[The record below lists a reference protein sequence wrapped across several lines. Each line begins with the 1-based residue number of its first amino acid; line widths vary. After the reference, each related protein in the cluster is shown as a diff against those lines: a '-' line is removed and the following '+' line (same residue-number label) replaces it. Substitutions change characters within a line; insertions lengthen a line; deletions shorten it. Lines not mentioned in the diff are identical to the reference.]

1 MPTFFVGAESDP
13 ETEGTTTKTMTQTT
27 SRIAELQPELE
38 QIAAANGCELV
49 HVELKGGVLRLIL
62 DKPEGVTLADCEVV
76 AKQSS
81 AYLDVADFGKSRYVL
96 EVSSPG
102 LDRELYKPADVE
114 RFLGKLARVAIIDPE
129 NGKKRTVIGRLQE
142 LQPAESIGDSKVV
155 VTDDKTGERTEV
167 LWKDIRNVRLEIE
180 L

>member
-1 MPTFFVGAESDP
+1 
-13 ETEGTTTKTMTQTT
+13 MTQTT

-114 RFLGKLARVAIIDPE
+114 RFIGKLARVAIIDPE
-129 NGKKRTVIGRLQE
+129 NGKKRSVIGRLHE
-142 LQPAESIGDSKVV
+142 MQPAESPGDAKVV

-167 LWKDIRNVRLEIE
+167 LWKDIRNIRLEIE

>member
-1 MPTFFVGAESDP
+1 
-13 ETEGTTTKTMTQTT
+13 MTQTT
-27 SRIAELQPELE
+27 SRIAELRSELE

-49 HVELKGGVLRLIL
+49 HVELKGGTLRLIL
-62 DKPEGVTLADCEVV
+62 DKPEGGVTLADCELVS
-76 AKQSS
+76 KQSS

-129 NGKKRTVIGRLQE
+129 NGKKRTVIGRLHE
-142 LQPAESIGDSKVV
+142 LQPAESTGDAKVV

>member
-1 MPTFFVGAESDP
+1 
-13 ETEGTTTKTMTQTT
+13 MTQTT
-27 SRIAELQPELE
+27 SRIAELQSELG

-49 HVELKGGVLRLIL
+49 HVELKGGTLRLIL
-62 DKPEGVTLADCEVV
+62 DKPEGSDGVSLADCEVV
-76 AKQSS
+76 SKQAS

-114 RFLGKLARVAIIDPE
+114 RFLAKLARVAFVDAE
-129 NGKKRTVIGRLQE
+129 GKKKTVIGRLTE
-142 LQPAESIGDSKVV
+142 LQRGEAQGDSKVV
-155 VTDDKTGERTEV
+155 LTDDKTGERTEI
-167 LWKDIRNVRLEIE
+167 LWKDIRNARLEIE

>member
-1 MPTFFVGAESDP
+1 
-13 ETEGTTTKTMTQTT
+13 MTQAT
-27 SRIAELQPELE
+27 SRIAGLQPELE

-62 DKPEGVTLADCEVV
+62 DKPEGSGGVSLADCEVV
-76 AKQSS
+76 AKQAS

-114 RFLGKLARVAIIDPE
+114 RFLGKLARVAIIDPD

-142 LQPAESIGDSKVV
+142 LQRPSDGGADGDAKVV
-155 VTDDKTGERTEV
+155 VADDKTGERTEV
-167 LWKDIRNVRLEIE
+167 LWKDVRNARLEIE

>member
-1 MPTFFVGAESDP
+1 
-13 ETEGTTTKTMTQTT
+13 MTQTT

-38 QIAAANGCELV
+38 SIAAANGCELV

-62 DKPEGVTLADCEVV
+62 DKPEGVTLADCELV
-76 AKQSS
+76 AKHSS

-102 LDRELYKPADVE
+102 LDRELYKPADVD

-129 NGKKRTVIGRLQE
+129 NGKKRTVIGRLHE
-142 LQPAESIGDSKVV
+142 LQPAEAIGDAKVV

>member
-1 MPTFFVGAESDP
+1 
-13 ETEGTTTKTMTQTT
+13 MTQTT

>member
-1 MPTFFVGAESDP
+1 
-13 ETEGTTTKTMTQTT
+13 MTQTT

-114 RFLGKLARVAIIDPE
+114 RFLGKLARVAIVDPE

-142 LQPAESIGDSKVV
+142 LQPAESIGDAKVV

-167 LWKDIRNVRLEIE
+167 LWKDIRNARLEIE

>member
-1 MPTFFVGAESDP
+1 
-13 ETEGTTTKTMTQTT
+13 MTQTT

-38 QIAAANGCELV
+38 SIAAANGCELV

-76 AKQSS
+76 AKHSS

-142 LQPAESIGDSKVV
+142 LQPAESVGDAKVV

>member
-1 MPTFFVGAESDP
+1 
-13 ETEGTTTKTMTQTT
+13 MTQTT

-38 QIAAANGCELV
+38 AIAAANGCELV

-76 AKQSS
+76 AKHSS
-81 AYLDVADFGKSRYVL
+81 AYLDVADFGKSRYTL

-114 RFLGKLARVAIIDPE
+114 RFIGKLARVAIIDPE

-142 LQPAESIGDSKVV
+142 MQPAESTGDSKVV

>member
-1 MPTFFVGAESDP
+1 
-13 ETEGTTTKTMTQTT
+13 MTQTT

-62 DKPEGVTLADCEVV
+62 DKPEASGGVSLADCEVV

-81 AYLDVADFGKSRYVL
+81 AYLDVADFGRSRYVL

-114 RFLGKLARVAIIDPE
+114 RFLGKLARVAIVDPD
-129 NGKKRTVIGRLQE
+129 NGKKRTVVGRLQE
-142 LQPAESIGDSKVV
+142 LQPPPEGGAVGDSKVV
-155 VTDDKTGERTEV
+155 LTDDKTGERTEV
-167 LWKDIRNVRLEIE
+167 LWKDVRNARLEIE

>member
-1 MPTFFVGAESDP
+1 
-13 ETEGTTTKTMTQTT
+13 MTQTT

-62 DKPEGVTLADCEVV
+62 DKQEGVTLADCEVV
-76 AKQSS
+76 AKHSS
-81 AYLDVADFGKSRYVL
+81 AWLDVADFGKSRYVL

-142 LQPAESIGDSKVV
+142 LQPGESIGDAKVV

-167 LWKDIRNVRLEIE
+167 LWKDIRNARLEIE

>member
-1 MPTFFVGAESDP
+1 
-13 ETEGTTTKTMTQTT
+13 MTQGT
-27 SRIAELQPELE
+27 SRVAGRIAELRPELE
-38 QIAAANGCELV
+38 QIAAAAGCELV

-62 DKPEGVTLADCEVV
+62 DKPEGITLGDCEHVSKL
-76 AKQSS
+76 AS

-114 RFLGKLARVAIIDPE
+114 RFVGRLARVAMSDPE
-129 NGKKRTVIGRLQE
+129 TGAKRTVVGRLQE
-142 LQPAESIGDSKVV
+142 LQREGDGPAENARVV
-155 VTDDKTGERTEV
+155 LTDETSGERIEV
-167 LWKDIRNVRLEIE
+167 PWKGVRSARLEIE

>member
-1 MPTFFVGAESDP
+1 
-13 ETEGTTTKTMTQTT
+13 MTQTT

-62 DKPEGVTLADCEVV
+62 DKPEASGGSGGISLADCEVV

-102 LDRELYKPADVE
+102 LDRELYKPADVA
-114 RFLGKLARVAIIDPE
+114 RFLGKLARVAIVDPE

-142 LQPAESIGDSKVV
+142 LQPAATRADGDAKVIM
-155 VTDDKTGERTEV
+155 TDDKTGERTEV
-167 LWKDIRNVRLEIE
+167 LWKDVRNARLEIE

>member
-1 MPTFFVGAESDP
+1 
-13 ETEGTTTKTMTQTT
+13 MTQTT

-142 LQPAESIGDSKVV
+142 LQPAESVGDAKVV

>member
-1 MPTFFVGAESDP
+1 
-13 ETEGTTTKTMTQTT
+13 MTQTT

-114 RFLGKLARVAIIDPE
+114 RFLGKLARVAILDPE

-142 LQPAESIGDSKVV
+142 LQPAESIGDAKVI

-167 LWKDIRNVRLEIE
+167 LWKDIRNARLEIE

>member
-1 MPTFFVGAESDP
+1 
-13 ETEGTTTKTMTQTT
+13 MTQTT

-62 DKPEGVTLADCEVV
+62 DKSEASGGVSLADCEVV

-129 NGKKRTVIGRLQE
+129 NGKKRSVIGRLHE
-142 LQPAESIGDSKVV
+142 LQPAESPGDAKVV

-167 LWKDIRNVRLEIE
+167 LWKDVRNARLEIE

>member
-1 MPTFFVGAESDP
+1 
-13 ETEGTTTKTMTQTT
+13 MTQTT

-38 QIAAANGCELV
+38 SIAAANGCELV

-81 AYLDVADFGKSRYVL
+81 AYLDVADFGKSKYVL

-114 RFLGKLARVAIIDPE
+114 RFIGKLARVAIIDPE
-129 NGKKRTVIGRLQE
+129 NGKKRTVIGRLHE
-142 LQPAESIGDSKVV
+142 MQPAEPAGDSKVV

-167 LWKDIRNVRLEIE
+167 LWKDIRTARLEIE

>member
-1 MPTFFVGAESDP
+1 
-13 ETEGTTTKTMTQTT
+13 MTQTT

-38 QIAAANGCELV
+38 AIAAANGCELV

-76 AKQSS
+76 AKHSS

-129 NGKKRTVIGRLQE
+129 NGKKRTVIGRLHE
-142 LQPAESIGDSKVV
+142 LQPAETIGDAKVV

-167 LWKDIRNVRLEIE
+167 LWKDIRNARLEIE

>member
-1 MPTFFVGAESDP
+1 
-13 ETEGTTTKTMTQTT
+13 MTQTT

-38 QIAAANGCELV
+38 SIAAANGCELV

-76 AKQSS
+76 AKHSS

-114 RFLGKLARVAIIDPE
+114 RFIGKLARVAIIDPE

-142 LQPAESIGDSKVV
+142 MQPPSEGGTVGDAKVI

-167 LWKDIRNVRLEIE
+167 LWKDIRNARLEIE

>member
-1 MPTFFVGAESDP
+1 
-13 ETEGTTTKTMTQTT
+13 MTQTT
-27 SRIAELQPELE
+27 SRIAGLQPELE

-49 HVELKGGVLRLIL
+49 HVELKGGILRLIL

-129 NGKKRTVIGRLQE
+129 NGKKRTVIGRLHE
-142 LQPAESIGDSKVV
+142 LQPSEPVGDSKVV

>member
-1 MPTFFVGAESDP
+1 
-13 ETEGTTTKTMTQTT
+13 MTQVT
-27 SRIAELQPELE
+27 SRIAELRPELE
-38 QIAAANGCELV
+38 QIAAAAGCELV

-62 DKPEGVTLADCEVV
+62 DKPDGISLGDCEHVSKL
-76 AKQSS
+76 AS

-114 RFLGKLARVAIIDPE
+114 RFVGRLARVAITDPAT
-129 NGKKRTVIGRLQE
+129 GAKRTVVGRLQE
-142 LQPAESIGDSKVV
+142 LQRDGDGPEENARIVL
-155 VTDDKTGERTEV
+155 TDETSGERIETP
-167 LWKDIRNVRLEIE
+167 WKDVRSARLEIE

>member
-1 MPTFFVGAESDP
+1 
-13 ETEGTTTKTMTQTT
+13 MTQTT
-27 SRIAELQPELE
+27 SRIAGLQPELE

-62 DKPEGVTLADCEVV
+62 DKPDGVTLADCEVV
-76 AKQSS
+76 AKHSS
-81 AYLDVADFGKSRYVL
+81 AWLDVADFGKSRYVL

-102 LDRELYKPADVE
+102 LDRELYKPADVA
-114 RFLGKLARVAIIDPE
+114 RFLGKLARVAILDPE
-129 NGKKRTVIGRLQE
+129 NGKKRTVIGRLHE
-142 LQPAESIGDSKVV
+142 LQPAESGADGDAKVV

-167 LWKDIRNVRLEIE
+167 LWKDIRNARLEIE

>member
-1 MPTFFVGAESDP
+1 M
-13 ETEGTTTKTMTQTT
+13 QTT

-142 LQPAESIGDSKVV
+142 LQPAESIGDAKVV

-167 LWKDIRNVRLEIE
+167 LWKDIRNARLEIE

>member
-1 MPTFFVGAESDP
+1 
-13 ETEGTTTKTMTQTT
+13 MTQTT

-38 QIAAANGCELV
+38 AIAAANGCELV

-62 DKPEGVTLADCEVV
+62 DKPEASGGVSLADCEVV
-76 AKQSS
+76 AKHSS
-81 AYLDVADFGKSRYVL
+81 AYLDVADFGKSRYTL

-114 RFLGKLARVAIIDPE
+114 RFIGKLARVAIIDPE
-129 NGKKRTVIGRLQE
+129 NGKKRTVIGRLHE
-142 LQPAESIGDSKVV
+142 LQPSEPVGDSKVV

-167 LWKDIRNVRLEIE
+167 LWKDIRNIRLEIE

>member
-1 MPTFFVGAESDP
+1 
-13 ETEGTTTKTMTQTT
+13 MTQTT

-62 DKPEGVTLADCEVV
+62 DKQEGVTLADCEVV

-102 LDRELYKPADVE
+102 LDRELYKPADVA
-114 RFLGKLARVAIIDPE
+114 RFLGKLARVAILDPE

-142 LQPAESIGDSKVV
+142 LQPAESIGDAIVV

-167 LWKDIRNVRLEIE
+167 LWKDIRNARLEIE

>member
-1 MPTFFVGAESDP
+1 
-13 ETEGTTTKTMTQTT
+13 MTQTT

-49 HVELKGGVLRLIL
+49 HVELKGGILRLIL

-114 RFLGKLARVAIIDPE
+114 RFLAKLARVAFVDPE
-129 NGKKRTVIGRLQE
+129 GKKKTVIGRLTE
-142 LQPAESIGDSKVV
+142 LQRGEAEGDSKVV
-155 VTDDKTGERTEV
+155 LTDDKTGERTEI
-167 LWKDIRNVRLEIE
+167 LWKDIRNARLEIE